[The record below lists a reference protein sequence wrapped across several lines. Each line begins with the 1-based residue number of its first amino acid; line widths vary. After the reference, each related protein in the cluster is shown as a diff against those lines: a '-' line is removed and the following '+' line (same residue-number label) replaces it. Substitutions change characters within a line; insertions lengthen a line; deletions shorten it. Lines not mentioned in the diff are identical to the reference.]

1 MNPEY
6 SHPAR
11 SHLWCASCRCLEE
24 SAQRRLLYTYP
35 GTPEIEATLLYLCP
49 SVRARLSPPF
59 PSLDRSHARIRA
71 CAYANRGKYSRNEG
85 KREILY
91 FCQTAETGIAR
102 LTFDFARPAGTYPN
116 LFSSRETIARVHGI
130 DIFETFHHHGRI
142 ENYGIDIVRS
152 TNCVINGVI
161 EIAELGW
168 ALELFYERH
177 AAVTG
182 KKLVYNWLYIYEFRW
197 NSNYERGTE
206 NMWRGGEYVGTRAR
220 IEREFLL
227 RFLRCRNQNQ
237 SSSN

>member
-59 PSLDRSHARIRA
+59 PSLNRSHARIRA
-71 CAYANRGKYSRNEG
+71 CAYANRGKYSRNGG
-85 KREILY
+85 KWEILY

-116 LFSSRETIARVHGI
+116 LFFLSRNDRTCTR
-130 DIFETFHHHGRI
+130 DRYLRDFSPPRI

-206 NMWRGGEYVGTRAR
+206 NMWRGGEYVGTRDR